1 MVACRIFPGSLFPR
15 LASHAEGRS
24 ISHGAAAPIAGSRAN
39 LLAGS
44 KPGVVAA
51 ASQRLGCIFAYYSPS
66 GLLLCLPTP
75 FGARAGRPA
84 LARGAW
90 DTA

>member
-1 MVACRIFPGSLFPR
+1 MKLGQTRGCIGLRLPTCPPFR
-15 LASHAEGRS
+15 LAFAQHAPQGGGFLDDRT
-24 ISHGAAAPIAGSRAN
+24 ATVTVDM
-39 LLAGS
+39 LLYN
-44 KPGVVAA
+44 PF
-51 ASQRLGCIFAYYSPS
+51 LGCIFAYYSPS